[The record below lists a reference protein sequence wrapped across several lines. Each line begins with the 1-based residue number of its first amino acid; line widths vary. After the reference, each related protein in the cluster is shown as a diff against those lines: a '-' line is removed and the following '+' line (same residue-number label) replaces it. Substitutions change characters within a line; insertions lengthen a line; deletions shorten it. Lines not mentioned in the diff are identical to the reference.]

1 MSVASALVAG
11 NDPLPALAEEALA
24 QALARTGA
32 SHATGVLLFLTPDF
46 SRHAQQTVSAV
57 ARAAQCTEVAG
68 GIAAGVFSEHGWVV
82 DRPAAAVMVFAGD
95 LSLDHRQGGVPPDPA
110 GQQAV
115 LSYAGGSFPYPWGDA
130 TKRRF
135 GGSFAGSGGGSAPT
149 AWQHSRLAAN
159 CSVHLR
165 GAQIDVGVSSGW
177 SLLGEPQPVERS
189 RAYDVLQLG
198 GEKAFDSLLAVLPA
212 DLRGQ
217 APLPLGALSAVLID
231 EDSAGH
237 AGRTGSPGGALA
249 GAGAFAAGAWHS
261 AAILSVNAADRS
273 VSLAEGT
280 KPGQRL
286 AWAIRR
292 PQSAVDDMRR
302 SVAQLAAV
310 IVKPLAGLVFSCFGR
325 GPYFHGGDDRELDC
339 LRQRFP
345 GLPLLGVYG
354 TGQIAACAAGGNRS
368 LHNAVVTALISH
380 PLRRPDVQSQS

>member
-11 NDPLPALAEEALA
+11 NDPRSALAEEALA

-46 SRHAQQTVSAV
+46 ARHAQQTVSAV

-68 GIAAGVFSEHGWVV
+68 GIAAGVFSEHGWVL

-95 LSLDHRQGGVPPDPA
+95 LSLHHRESGLALDHAHR
-110 GQQAV
+110 QAV

-130 TKRRF
+130 TKKRF
-135 GGSFAGSGGGSAPT
+135 GGSFAGSGGGSVPT
-149 AWQHSRLAAN
+149 AWQHSRLAPS

-165 GAQIDVGVSSGW
+165 GAQVDVGVSSGW
-177 SLLGEPQPVERS
+177 SLLAEPRTIERS
-189 RAYDVLQLG
+189 RAYDLLQLG
-198 GEKAFDSLLAVLPA
+198 GETALDSLLAGLPA
-212 DLRGQ
+212 DLREQ
-217 APLPLGALSAVLID
+217 LPLPLGALSAVLFD
-231 EDSAGH
+231 EDSAGS
-237 AGRTGSPGGALA
+237 ARGVASLGSALA
-249 GAGAFAAGAWHS
+249 SGGAFAAGAWHS
-261 AAILSVNAADRS
+261 TAILSANAADRS

-302 SVAQLAAV
+302 SVEQLAAV
-310 IVKPLAGLVFSCFGR
+310 VAKPLAGLVFSCFGR
-325 GPYFHGGDDRELDC
+325 GPYFHGGDDCELDC
-339 LRQRFP
+339 LRQSFP

-354 TGQIAACAAGGNRS
+354 TGQIAAGAEGGNRS

-380 PLRRPDVQSQS
+380 PPRRPDVQSQS